1 MNKTKTLIVMF
12 MAFILLLLV
21 TGCGK
26 TYELPWDQFCIKI
39 DRNKEIVLSAENKN
53 VIIDLLNKGN
63 WVNDMA
69 ECGIKRT
76 DLISS

>member
-1 MNKTKTLIVMF
+1 MF

-39 DRNKEIVLSAENKN
+39 DGNKEIVLSAEDQN

-69 ECGIKRT
+69 ECESDFILNFLKF
-76 DLISS
+76 